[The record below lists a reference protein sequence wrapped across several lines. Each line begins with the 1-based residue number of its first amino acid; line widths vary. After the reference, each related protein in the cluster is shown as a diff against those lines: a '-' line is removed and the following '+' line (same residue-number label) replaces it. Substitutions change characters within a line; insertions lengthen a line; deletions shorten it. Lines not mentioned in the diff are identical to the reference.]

1 VSAKYVVEV
10 ENRKY
15 EVEVREESRG
25 VYKVLI
31 NGREYLVR
39 VHESEVS
46 TAVQSVEAVPSLNSS
61 SSGVEVPTVTAPPTL
76 PVVGA
81 GNVITSE
88 VPGKVLKVLVKEGDR
103 VRVGDTVVTIESM
116 KMELEIKSHKDG
128 VVDKVLVKPGDSIN
142 VGDKLITLK

>member
-1 VSAKYVVEV
+1 MVEF

-25 VYKVLI
+25 AYKVLI

-39 VHESEVS
+39 VHESGVS
-46 TAVQSVEAVPSLNSS
+46 TAVQSVEAVPPSNSS
-61 SSGVEVPTVTAPPTL
+61 SSSVEVPTVTAPSTPS
-76 PVVGA
+76 VVGA
-81 GNVITSE
+81 GNVIISE
-88 VPGKVLKVLVKEGDR
+88 IPGKVLKVLVKEGDR

-116 KMELEIKSHKDG
+116 KMELEIKSPKDG